1 MMRAHRGQSG
11 LTLVVSL
18 IMLIVLTLLVVSA
31 IRFGNINLKIT
42 GNAQTQTEAAAA
54 AQVAVEQQIQSV
66 LNGSAKLSSIAAA
79 SSAVSTGGTSYTVS
93 TAKPGCQLTKDVDT
107 QTLNPLSS
115 TDQLCFNGANQT
127 GPTQVLGSGSGV
139 VMPSQACKDQQ
150 WELSA
155 GVTDTGA
162 GGSGAKVTVLQ
173 GVSLR
178 VSAEISCP

>member
-1 MMRAHRGQSG
+1 MMRTHRHQSG

-42 GNAQTQTEAAAA
+42 GNAQAQAEAAAA
-54 AQVAVEQQIQSV
+54 AQVAVEQQIKSV
-66 LNGSAKLSSIAAA
+66 LDGSAKLSNIAAA
-79 SSAVSTGGTSYTVS
+79 TAPVSTGGTSYSVS
-93 TAKPGCQLTKDVDT
+93 TTKPACQLTKDVDT
-107 QTLNPLSS
+107 QTLNALNSA
-115 TDQLCFNGANQT
+115 DQLCFNAGNMS
-127 GPTQVLGSGSGV
+127 GPTQVLGSGTGV

-155 GVTDTGA
+155 GVNDTGA

-173 GVSLR
+173 GVALR
-178 VSAEISCP
+178 VSAEIGCP

>member
-1 MMRAHRGQSG
+1 MMRAQSHQSG

-66 LNGSAKLSSIAAA
+66 LNGSAKLSNIAAA
-79 SSAVSTGGTSYTVS
+79 TSPVSTGGTSYAVAT
-93 TAKPGCQLTKDVDT
+93 TKPACQLTKDVDT
-107 QTLNPLSS
+107 QTLNSNSS
-115 TDQLCFNGANQT
+115 SDQLCFNQGNLT
-127 GPTQVLGSGSGV
+127 GPTQQLGGGTGV

-155 GVTDTGA
+155 GVTDTGS

-178 VSAEISCP
+178 VSAEITCP

>member
-115 TDQLCFNGANQT
+115 TDQLCF
-127 GPTQVLGSGSGV
+127 SGV